1 MVALVALGQIRVSPG
16 ALAALERAGQSPA
29 FFLARHAGRDWG
41 ELDPTDI
48 AENDYSMAPSFG
60 R

>member
-1 MVALVALGQIRVSPG
+1 MVALVALSQIVASPG
-16 ALAALERAGQSPA
+16 ALERAGQSPA
-29 FFLARHAGRDWG
+29 FFLARHAGRDWD